1 VKVITG
7 ITITAIILAY
17 SFTILNG
24 IHDGCNV
31 IATIIASRSM
41 PSRRALIVAC
51 LAELIGPLFVG
62 TAVAATIGKGVIK
75 FDYINQPGSI
85 IPLIAILAALIGA
98 IAWSLFTWK
107 LGIPSSSSHALIG
120 GLFGA
125 GVAGF
130 GLDAI
135 DWHSFLLKV
144 VLVMFAS
151 PLIGFATAFIFTRL
165 SIILFRNCDP
175 KVNKFFKHIQ
185 LLSMVF
191 LGTSHG
197 SSDGQKAAGIITLL
211 MVVGGMTREFAVS
224 KWILLSST
232 FALVFGISLGG
243 WSIIK
248 TVGTGI
254 YKVRPLHSFNVQLSS
269 AFVLYVSN
277 VLGAP
282 VSTTQIVSSSVMG
295 TGSAERLNA
304 VKWIRV
310 KNILISWFITIP
322 ASAVFSIGMFYIL
335 RLILV

>member
-1 VKVITG
+1 MITG
-7 ITITAIILAY
+7 ITIAAIILAY
-17 SFTILNG
+17 GFTILNG

-41 PSRRALIVAC
+41 PPRRALIIAC

-62 TAVAATIGKGVIK
+62 MAVATTIGKGVID
-75 FDYINQPGSI
+75 FNYINDPGNI
-85 IPLIAILAALIGA
+85 IPVITLLAALVGA
-98 IAWSLFTWK
+98 IAWNLLTWR

-125 GVAGF
+125 GIAGF
-130 GLDAI
+130 GVNAI
-135 DWHSFLLKV
+135 DWHSFIFKV
-144 VLVMFAS
+144 ILVMFAS
-151 PLIGFATAFIFTRL
+151 PLIGFGIGYILMRL
-165 SIILFRNCDP
+165 SIAVFRNFDP

-185 LLSMVF
+185 VVSMIF

-211 MVVGGMTREFAVS
+211 MVVGGMTQEFVVS
-224 KWILLSST
+224 RWILLSST
-232 FALVFGISLGG
+232 FALVLGISLGG

-254 YKVRPLHSFNVQLSS
+254 YKVKPLHSFNVQLSS
-269 AFVLYVSN
+269 AFVIFMSN
-277 VLGAP
+277 MLGAP

-295 TGSAERLNA
+295 IGSAERVNA
-304 VKWIRV
+304 VKWIKV

-322 ASAVFSIGMFYIL
+322 ASGIAAMGCFYIL
-335 RLILV
+335 RLVLV

>member
-1 VKVITG
+1 MITG
-7 ITITAIILAY
+7 ITIAAIILAY
-17 SFTILNG
+17 GFTILNG

-41 PSRRALIVAC
+41 PPRRALIIAC

-62 TAVAATIGKGVIK
+62 TAVATTIGKGVIDFK
-75 FDYINQPGSI
+75 YINDPGNIIPVIILLSALVGSI
-85 IPLIAILAALIGA
+85 
-98 IAWSLFTWK
+98 AWNLFTWK

-125 GVAGF
+125 GIAGF
-130 GLDAI
+130 GLKAI
-135 DWHSFLLKV
+135 DWHSFIFKV
-144 VLVMFAS
+144 ILVMFAS
-151 PLIGFATAFIFTRL
+151 PLIGFAIGYIFMRL
-165 SIILFRNCDP
+165 SIAVFRNFDP

-185 LLSMVF
+185 VVSMIF

-211 MVVGGMTREFAVS
+211 MVVGGMTQKFVVS
-224 KWILLSST
+224 QWILLSST
-232 FALVFGISLGG
+232 FALVLGISLGG

-254 YKVRPLHSFNVQLSS
+254 YKVKPLHSFNVQLSS
-269 AFVLYVSN
+269 AFVIFTSN
-277 VLGAP
+277 MLGAP

-295 TGSAERLNA
+295 IGSAERVNA
-304 VKWIRV
+304 VKWIKV

-322 ASAVFSIGMFYIL
+322 ASAMAAMGCFYIL
-335 RLILV
+335 RLVLV

>member
-1 VKVITG
+1 VITG
-7 ITITAIILAY
+7 ITIAAIILAY
-17 SFTILNG
+17 GFTILNG

-41 PSRRALIVAC
+41 PPRRALIIAC

-62 TAVAATIGKGVIK
+62 MAVATTIGKGVID
-75 FDYINQPGSI
+75 FNYINDPGNI
-85 IPLIAILAALIGA
+85 IPVITLLAALVGA
-98 IAWSLFTWK
+98 IAWNLLTWK

-125 GVAGF
+125 GIAGF
-130 GLDAI
+130 GLKAI
-135 DWHSFLLKV
+135 DWHSFIFKV
-144 VLVMFAS
+144 ILVMFAS
-151 PLIGFATAFIFTRL
+151 PLIGFGIGYIFMRL
-165 SIILFRNCDP
+165 SIAVFRNFDP

-185 LLSMVF
+185 VVSMMF

-211 MVVGGMTREFAVS
+211 MVVGGMTQEFVVS
-224 KWILLSST
+224 RWILLSST
-232 FALVFGISLGG
+232 FALVLGISLGG

-254 YKVRPLHSFNVQLSS
+254 YKVKPLHSFNVQLSS
-269 AFVLYVSN
+269 AFVIFTSN
-277 VLGAP
+277 MLGAP

-295 TGSAERLNA
+295 IGSAERVNA
-304 VKWIRV
+304 VRWIKV

-322 ASAVFSIGMFYIL
+322 ASGIAAIGCFYIL
-335 RLILV
+335 RLVLV

>member
-1 VKVITG
+1 VITG
-7 ITITAIILAY
+7 ITIAAIILAY
-17 SFTILNG
+17 GFTILNG

-41 PSRRALIVAC
+41 PPRRALIIAC

-62 TAVAATIGKGVIK
+62 MAVATTIGKGVID
-75 FDYINQPGSI
+75 FNYINDPGNI
-85 IPLIAILAALIGA
+85 IPVITLLAALVGA
-98 IAWSLFTWK
+98 IAWNLLTWK

-125 GVAGF
+125 GIAGF
-130 GLDAI
+130 GLKAI
-135 DWHSFLLKV
+135 DWHSFIFKV
-144 VLVMFAS
+144 ILVMFAS
-151 PLIGFATAFIFTRL
+151 PLIGFGIGYIFMRL
-165 SIILFRNCDP
+165 SIAVFRNFDP

-185 LLSMVF
+185 VVSMIF

-211 MVVGGMTREFAVS
+211 MVVGGMTQEFVVS
-224 KWILLSST
+224 RWILLSST
-232 FALVFGISLGG
+232 FALVLGISLGG

-254 YKVRPLHSFNVQLSS
+254 YKVKPLHSFNVQLSS
-269 AFVLYVSN
+269 AFVIFTSN
-277 VLGAP
+277 MLGAP

-295 TGSAERLNA
+295 IGSAERVNA
-304 VKWIRV
+304 VRWIKV

-322 ASAVFSIGMFYIL
+322 ASGIAAMGCFYIL
-335 RLILV
+335 RLVLV

>member
-1 VKVITG
+1 VITG
-7 ITITAIILAY
+7 ITIAAIILAY
-17 SFTILNG
+17 GFTILNG

-41 PSRRALIVAC
+41 PPRRALIIAC

-62 TAVAATIGKGVIK
+62 MAVATTIGKGVID
-75 FDYINQPGSI
+75 FNYINDPGNI
-85 IPLIAILAALIGA
+85 IPVITLLAALVGA
-98 IAWSLFTWK
+98 IAWNLLTWR

-125 GVAGF
+125 GIAGF
-130 GLDAI
+130 GVNAI
-135 DWHSFLLKV
+135 DWHSFIFKV
-144 VLVMFAS
+144 ILVMFAS
-151 PLIGFATAFIFTRL
+151 PLIGFGIGYILMRL
-165 SIILFRNCDP
+165 SIAVFRNFDP

-185 LLSMVF
+185 VVSMIF

-211 MVVGGMTREFAVS
+211 MVVGGMTQEFVVS
-224 KWILLSST
+224 RWILLSST
-232 FALVFGISLGG
+232 FALVLGISLGG

-254 YKVRPLHSFNVQLSS
+254 YKVKPLHSFNVQLSS
-269 AFVLYVSN
+269 AFVIFMSN
-277 VLGAP
+277 MLGAP

-295 TGSAERLNA
+295 IGSAERVNA
-304 VKWIRV
+304 VKWIKV

-322 ASAVFSIGMFYIL
+322 ASGVAAMGCFYIL
-335 RLILV
+335 RLVLV

>member
-1 VKVITG
+1 VITG
-7 ITITAIILAY
+7 ITIAAIILAY
-17 SFTILNG
+17 GFTILNG

-41 PSRRALIVAC
+41 PPRRALIIAC

-62 TAVAATIGKGVIK
+62 TAVATTIGKGVID
-75 FDYINQPGSI
+75 FNYINDPGNI
-85 IPLIAILAALIGA
+85 IPVIILLAALVGA
-98 IAWSLFTWK
+98 IAWNLLTWR

-125 GVAGF
+125 GIAGF
-130 GLDAI
+130 GLMAI
-135 DWHSFLLKV
+135 DWHSFIFKV
-144 VLVMFAS
+144 ILVMFTS
-151 PLIGFATAFIFTRL
+151 PLIGFGIGYILMRL
-165 SIILFRNCDP
+165 SIAVFRNFDP

-185 LLSMVF
+185 VVSMIF

-211 MVVGGMTREFAVS
+211 MVVGGMTQEFVVS
-224 KWILLSST
+224 RWILLSST
-232 FALVFGISLGG
+232 FALVLGISLGG

-254 YKVRPLHSFNVQLSS
+254 YKVKPLHSFNVQLSS
-269 AFVLYVSN
+269 AFVIFTSN
-277 VLGAP
+277 MLGAP

-295 TGSAERLNA
+295 IGSAERVNA
-304 VKWIRV
+304 VRWIKV

-322 ASAVFSIGMFYIL
+322 ASGIIAMGCYYIL
-335 RLILV
+335 SLVLI

>member
-1 VKVITG
+1 MITA
-7 ITITAIILAY
+7 ITVAAIILAY
-17 SFTILNG
+17 GFTILNG

-41 PSRRALIVAC
+41 PPRRAIIIAC
-51 LAELIGPLFVG
+51 AAELIGPLFVG

-75 FDYINQPGSI
+75 FNYINASGNIVSVVT
-85 IPLIAILAALIGA
+85 ILAALVGA
-98 IAWSLFTWK
+98 ICWNLLTWK

-120 GLFGA
+120 GLLGA
-125 GVAGF
+125 GIAGF
-130 GLDAI
+130 GLAAI
-135 DWHSFLLKV
+135 DWHSLIFKV
-144 VLVMFAS
+144 ILIMFAS
-151 PLIGFATAFIFTRL
+151 PLIGFGIGYIFMKL
-165 SIILFRNCDP
+165 SIGIFKNFNP
-175 KVNKFFKHIQ
+175 KINNFFKHIQ
-185 LLSMVF
+185 VLSMIF

-211 MVVGGMTREFAVS
+211 MVVGGMTQEFVVS

-254 YKVRPLHSFNVQLSS
+254 YKVKPLHSFNVQLSS
-269 AFVLYVSN
+269 AFVIFTSN
-277 VLGAP
+277 MLGAP

-295 TGSAERLNA
+295 IGSAERINA

-310 KNILISWFITIP
+310 KNIVLSWFITIP
-322 ASAVFSIGMFYIL
+322 AAGIASMGIFYIL
-335 RLILV
+335 KLILI

>member
-1 VKVITG
+1 VITG
-7 ITITAIILAY
+7 ITIAAIILAY
-17 SFTILNG
+17 GFTILNG

-41 PSRRALIVAC
+41 PPRRALIIAC

-62 TAVAATIGKGVIK
+62 MAVATTIGKGVID
-75 FDYINQPGSI
+75 FNYINDPGNI
-85 IPLIAILAALIGA
+85 IPVITLLAALVGA
-98 IAWSLFTWK
+98 IAWNLLTWR

-125 GVAGF
+125 GIAGF
-130 GLDAI
+130 GVNAI
-135 DWHSFLLKV
+135 DWHSFIFKV
-144 VLVMFAS
+144 ILIMFAS
-151 PLIGFATAFIFTRL
+151 PLIGFGIGYILMRL
-165 SIILFRNCDP
+165 SIAVFRNFDP

-185 LLSMVF
+185 VVSMIF

-211 MVVGGMTREFAVS
+211 MVVGGMTQEFVVS
-224 KWILLSST
+224 RWILLSST
-232 FALVFGISLGG
+232 FALVLGISLGG

-254 YKVRPLHSFNVQLSS
+254 YKVKPLHSFNVQLSS
-269 AFVLYVSN
+269 AFVIFMSN
-277 VLGAP
+277 MLGAP

-295 TGSAERLNA
+295 IGSAERVNA
-304 VKWIRV
+304 VKWIKV

-322 ASAVFSIGMFYIL
+322 ASGIAAMGCFYIL
-335 RLILV
+335 RLVLV

>member
-1 VKVITG
+1 VITG
-7 ITITAIILAY
+7 ITIAAIVLAY
-17 SFTILNG
+17 GFTILNG

-41 PSRRALIVAC
+41 PPRRALIIAC

-62 TAVAATIGKGVIK
+62 MAVATTIGKGVID
-75 FDYINQPGSI
+75 FNYINDPGNI
-85 IPLIAILAALIGA
+85 IPVITLLAALVGA
-98 IAWSLFTWK
+98 IAWNLLTWR

-125 GVAGF
+125 GIAGF
-130 GLDAI
+130 GVNAI
-135 DWHSFLLKV
+135 DWHSFIFKV
-144 VLVMFAS
+144 ILVMFAS
-151 PLIGFATAFIFTRL
+151 PLIGFGIGYILMRL
-165 SIILFRNCDP
+165 SIAVFRNFDP

-185 LLSMVF
+185 VVSMIF

-211 MVVGGMTREFAVS
+211 MVVGGMTHEFVVS
-224 KWILLSST
+224 RWILLSST
-232 FALVFGISLGG
+232 FALVLGISLGG

-254 YKVRPLHSFNVQLSS
+254 YKVKPLHSFNVQLSS
-269 AFVLYVSN
+269 AFVIFMSN
-277 VLGAP
+277 MLGAP

-295 TGSAERLNA
+295 IGSAERVNA
-304 VKWIRV
+304 VRWIKV

-322 ASAVFSIGMFYIL
+322 ASGIAAMGCFYIL
-335 RLILV
+335 RLVLV